1 MPLPTMRSGAVTEKL
16 AIPACRPTSSFPDL
30 MKRSA
35 GVPLAEGTPKR
46 LLTAR
51 THCYTENATSKK
63 LMYPACMN
71 LDALS
76 GTLRRLANLPES
88 DEKQGLIVAACETL
102 ADYVRQKLITDD
114 ARKLLL
120 SIFDDPQGK
129 NESSI

>member
-1 MPLPTMRSGAVTEKL
+1 
-16 AIPACRPTSSFPDL
+16 
-30 MKRSA
+30 
-35 GVPLAEGTPKR
+35 
-46 LLTAR
+46 
-51 THCYTENATSKK
+51 
-63 LMYPACMN
+63 MN